1 MDMTKLKKELNN
13 KFRIINKTKIEKR
26 IRIIFK
32 EINSNDFE

>member
-13 KFRIINKTKIEKR
+13 KFRIINKTKIEMR

-32 EINSNDFE
+32 EINNNDFE